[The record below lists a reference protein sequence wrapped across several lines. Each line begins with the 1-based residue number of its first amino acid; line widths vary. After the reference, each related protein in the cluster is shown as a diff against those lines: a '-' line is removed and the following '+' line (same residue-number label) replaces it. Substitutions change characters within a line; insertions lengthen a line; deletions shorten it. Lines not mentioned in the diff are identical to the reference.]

1 MKLFKYIAPERTGFY
16 QNYVCKIPSNKCE
29 QVLGREN
36 LIDGFFPNLE
46 LVASTPGRLNDPF
59 ECKVDVKID
68 RKAYFR
74 SMLEDP
80 NSCIKYFHNNYDRKI
95 KNKTDLKQ
103 FVRQLKK
110 VSISKMFKIH
120 CDAVENS
127 NETLMA
133 IVSFSIEPD
142 NILMWSHYCK
152 NHSGIVIEFDLPSSH
167 EYEFKEVE
175 YVETLPQRKL
185 NHFKNS
191 AYPTEAFY
199 SKFNIWNYEKEVRMI
214 LKRPEHLDRNEI
226 FKYKFSADSIKSIRF
241 GALINDNLM
250 NDIIH
255 LCGEKYPHIRLLKM
269 AVCNDKYALIERN
282 I

>member
-1 MKLFKYIAPERTGFY
+1 
-16 QNYVCKIPSNKCE
+16 
-29 QVLGREN
+29 
-36 LIDGFFPNLE
+36 
-46 LVASTPGRLNDPF
+46 
-59 ECKVDVKID
+59 
-68 RKAYFR
+68 
-74 SMLEDP
+74 MLEDP
-80 NSCIKYFHNNYDRKI
+80 NSSIKYFHNNYDRRI

-103 FVRQLKK
+103 FVQQLKE
-110 VSISKMFKIH
+110 VSVSKMFKIH

-152 NHSGIVIEFDLPSSH
+152 NHSGIIIEFDLPSSH

-199 SKFNIWNYEKEVRMI
+199 SKFNIC
-214 LKRPEHLDRNEI
+214 
-226 FKYKFSADSIKSIRF
+226 SIIS
-241 GALINDNLM
+241 
-250 NDIIH
+250 
-255 LCGEKYPHIRLLKM
+255 
-269 AVCNDKYALIERN
+269 
-282 I
+282 